1 MSNIPMDNQL
11 PDGDGKLGNDEGP
24 ADAGAGA
31 GVPGEHDG
39 GADGGAGGGAADQ
52 SGDMAIVADTD
63 AYASTEPL
71 TLDEQTPPVEGPAD
85 SGAGDRTLPGHEDG
99 GADGSAEG
107 PADSGAG
114 DPGTAGEHDGGAD
127 GGADA
132 SR

>member
-1 MSNIPMDNQL
+1 MSDIPMDDQL
-11 PDGDGKLGNDEGP
+11 PDGDGRLGHDEGP

-39 GADGGAGGGAADQ
+39 GADGGAGGSADG
-52 SGDMAIVADTD
+52 GDLAIVSDTD

-71 TLDEQTPPVEGPAD
+71 TLDEQTPA
-85 SGAGDRTLPGHEDG
+85 
-99 GADGSAEG
+99 AEG

-114 DPGTAGEHDGGAD
+114 DETAPGHDDGGADGGAQGPADSGAGDPGSTGQHDGGAD

>member
-1 MSNIPMDNQL
+1 MSNIPMDDQL
-11 PDGDGKLGNDEGP
+11 HDGDGKLGNDEGP
-24 ADAGAGA
+24 ADA
-31 GVPGEHDG
+31 
-39 GADGGAGGGAADQ
+39 
-52 SGDMAIVADTD
+52 
-63 AYASTEPL
+63 
-71 TLDEQTPPVEGPAD
+71 
-85 SGAGDRTLPGHEDG
+85 GAGDRTLPGHEDG